1 MEPFIYLADYPVTL
15 VICKLCRFGY
25 VADEAENHMRGQ
37 QNISIAERRKIQQV
51 FAISVSIPDSRA
63 RPVYRD
69 SKAGW
74 FGV

>member
-1 MEPFIYLADYPVTL
+1 MEPFIYLADYPV

-37 QNISIAERRKIQQV
+37 HNISIAERRKIKQV

-63 RPVYRD
+63 RPVCRA